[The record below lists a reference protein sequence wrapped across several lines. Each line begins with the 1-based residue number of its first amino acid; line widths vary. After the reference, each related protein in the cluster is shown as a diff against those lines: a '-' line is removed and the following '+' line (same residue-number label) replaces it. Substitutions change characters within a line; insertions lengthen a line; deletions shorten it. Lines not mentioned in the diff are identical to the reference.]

1 MYANVKSFFSTPKTN
16 IILNIILYVNYIS
29 IRKYFFFN
37 LQIINARQVVD
48 KKDPSYTAGGNVN

>member
-1 MYANVKSFFSTPKTN
+1 MYANVESFFSTPKT
-16 IILNIILYVNYIS
+16 NIILYVNYIS

>member
-1 MYANVKSFFSTPKTN
+1 MVLMYANVESFFSTPKT
-16 IILNIILYVNYIS
+16 NIILYVNYIS